1 MWTAY
6 RAADVFL
13 APAPAMDMPELDNYR
28 AIGPIARRGVRN
40 KSSLLERLGLDSG
53 TRLVMVALGGI
64 ATTLPLVN
72 WPRIDKVAWLF
83 STAVALPRDDL
94 FDLCVLPLSFIDVLA
109 SVDAVLT
116 KPGYGT
122 YAEAVCNGV
131 PLLTLS
137 RPDWPETAYLNAWAG
152 RHGRLQEISK
162 QQFESGTFA
171 AALQQLWQQPVA
183 DGYPEATGIQQA
195 AEVLLAQLCYG
206 GSP

>member
-13 APAPAMDMPELDNYR
+13 APAPAMNMPELDNYR
-28 AIGPIARRGVRN
+28 ATGPIARRGVRN

-122 YAEAVCNGV
+122 YTEAVCNGV

-137 RPDWPETAYLNAWAG
+137 RPDWPETSVSEYMGMSSRSFAG
-152 RHGRLQEISK
+152 
-162 QQFESGTFA
+162 
-171 AALQQLWQQPVA
+171 
-183 DGYPEATGIQQA
+183 DQQA
-195 AEVLLAQLCYG
+195 TIRERDVCRRVAEIMVSTG
-206 GSP
+206 PRRNT